1 MKKVIT
7 SINLKWKAVRLNL
20 RTGERRD
27 KHPIRRNGGY
37 NLVGVG
43 SIRCDI
49 YKKYVCTCQNERER
63 EREQGTGRVK
73 FALSFPLR
81 FLKRH
86 PPLGMLCNFTVQ
98 YEFEFQPSESCGQC
112 YKCARTIIT
121 YKAVI
126 LNGPFPVSFLFFF
139 K

>member
-1 MKKVIT
+1 MGWVPFDVT
-7 SINLKWKAVRLNL
+7 SIKSMCVHVKTR
-20 RTGERRD
+20 
-27 KHPIRRNGGY
+27 
-37 NLVGVG
+37 
-43 SIRCDI
+43 
-49 YKKYVCTCQNERER
+49 ERER